1 MATKRPFQPVLI
13 PGAPLKGVELIWLI
27 NAVQNL
33 SQGTVDTANHDE
45 DFARAYNL
53 QEHKAAVVFTQRGT
67 NGACTLPFG
76 INVASV
82 TRTGAGV
89 YAVAFTTAVQDAAYL
104 IQWSVEY
111 AAGKGVNIA
120 ISSKATTGF
129 TMTFTNLSDVAA
141 DPAADV
147 HLTIIGN
154 G

>member
-1 MATKRPFQPVLI
+1 MATKKPVQAVILS
-13 PGAPLKGVELIWLI
+13 GAPMKGGEMQWVI
-27 NAVQNL
+27 NRLGDLAQA
-33 SQGTVDTANHDE
+33 TVDAAQHDT
-45 DFARAYNL
+45 DFSAAYNL
-53 QEHKAAVVFTQRGT
+53 QEHKAAVIFTQRAT
-67 NGACTLPFG
+67 NGVCTLPFG

-89 YAVAFTTAVQDAAYL
+89 YALLFTTALQDANYL
-104 IQWSVEY
+104 IQPFVEY
-111 AAGKGVNIA
+111 AATKGVNIS